1 MLEKMVDDLKSGLRR
16 TVQATVLVGV
26 ASVAAV
32 LALCFLYAAA
42 FVFVRDRYGLIEA
55 CLAGGGLFL
64 VIAIAFVICYV
75 VLSRRSKRQ
84 AAQAKAAAQARAAAQ
99 PALVDPTIIAAGLQ
113 IVRAIGIKRLGPLLA
128 IAGLAVSVLAKSSS
142 RPKTGDH
149 DAKQ

>member
-1 MLEKMVDDLKSGLRR
+1 MFEKMVDDLKGGLRR

-26 ASVAAV
+26 GAVAAV

-64 VIAIAFVICYV
+64 VIAIVFVICYV

-84 AAQAKAAAQARAAAQ
+84 AEQAKAAARAKAAAQ
-99 PALVDPTIIAAGLQ
+99 PALDPMVVAAGIQ

-128 IAGLAVSVLAKSSS
+128 IAGLAVSALAISSS
-142 RPKTGDH
+142 RAKRGDH